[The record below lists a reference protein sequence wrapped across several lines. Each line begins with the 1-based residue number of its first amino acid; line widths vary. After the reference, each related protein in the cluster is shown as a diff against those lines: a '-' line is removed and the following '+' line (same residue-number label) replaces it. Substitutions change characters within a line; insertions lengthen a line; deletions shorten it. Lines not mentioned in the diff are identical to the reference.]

1 MSWTRGRRAAVLLV
15 LFAAYVAAGKLGL
28 SLAFVNASA
37 SAVWPPTGIALAAC
51 LLGGTW
57 VWPAIFAGAF
67 LVNVTT
73 SPEVLPALAIAGGN
87 TLEGVAGAWLVRR
100 TARGL
105 DAFDTAPRLLR
116 YCGAVMVAAALAA
129 TIGVGALVAGGLAP
143 AAAAPSIW
151 MTWWLGDFSGG
162 VLVAPAIICWFRA
175 RDLPLLWRH
184 SFEAVLLVLALVLS
198 CYVVFGPSTPGA
210 RHYPVMFLVL
220 PALLWVALRF
230 GRREVTAALL
240 LTSLLATIGTLN
252 HYGPFGLGTPAESL
266 LLLQAYLSVTA
277 VVMLSLAAEFRR
289 RRAIEGEMRLL
300 NAELADQVRIKDEFL
315 ATLSHELRTP
325 LNAVLGWSQMLKDN
339 KLGDEGLRA
348 KALDAIHRNVAVQG
362 QLVSDI
368 LDVSRMRSHTLRIE
382 RQPVDLAAV
391 VDDAVETIETLLS
404 SKNLT
409 LSVSVPAGIIV
420 HADAPRLQQ
429 VLWNLLANAA
439 KFTPQYGAVGL
450 TAIRKGADVEIV
462 VTDSGP
468 GIDAAFLPHVFEP
481 FRQADQTT
489 TRQHGGLGLGLA
501 ITREIVR
508 LHDGAIGAANHAR
521 GGAVFTVRLPLA

>member
-1 MSWTRGRRAAVLLV
+1 MTSARGRRAALLLL

-51 LLGGTW
+51 LLGGAR

-67 LVNVTT
+67 VVNITT
-73 SPEVLPALAIAGGN
+73 SPAVVPALVIACGN
-87 TLEGVAGAWLVRR
+87 TLEGIAGAWLVQR

-105 DAFDTAPRLLR
+105 LAFDTAPRLLR
-116 YCGAVMVAAALAA
+116 YAGAVMVAAAGAA

-151 MTWWLGDFSGG
+151 LTWWLGDFSGG
-162 VLVAPAIICWFRA
+162 VLVAPAIICWLRA
-175 RDLPLLWRH
+175 RDRPLQWRQW
-184 SFEAVLLVLALVLS
+184 FEAVVVLLALVLS
-198 CYVVFGPSTPGA
+198 CYIVFGPTTPGT
-210 RHYPVMFLVL
+210 RHYPVMFFVL

-240 LTSLLATIGTLN
+240 LMSLLSTIGTLH
-252 HYGPFGLGTPAESL
+252 HYGPFGLGTPAETL
-266 LLLQAYLSVTA
+266 LLLQGYLSVTA

-289 RRAIEGEMRLL
+289 RGAIEEEMRLL
-300 NAELADQVRIKDEFL
+300 NKELADQIRIKDEFL

-325 LNAVLGWSQMLKDN
+325 LNAVLGWSQMLRDN
-339 KLGDEGLRA
+339 SLHDEALRA
-348 KALDAIHRNVAVQG
+348 KALDAIHRNVALQG

-368 LDVSRMRSHTLRIE
+368 LDVSRMRSQTLRIE

-391 VDDAVETIETLLS
+391 IDDAVETVGGLIS
-404 SKNLT
+404 SRNLT
-409 LSVSVPAGIIV
+409 LSVSVPRDIIV
-420 HADAPRLQQ
+420 NADAPRLQQ

-439 KFTPQYGAVGL
+439 KFTPRHGTVGL
-450 TAIRKGADVEIV
+450 MATRTGAHVEIV

-481 FRQADQTT
+481 FRQADQAT

-501 ITREIVR
+501 ISREIVR
-508 LHDGAIGAANHAR
+508 LHDGVIIAANHER
-521 GGAVFTVRLPLA
+521 GGAVFTVRLPT

>member
-1 MSWTRGRRAAVLLV
+1 MTSARGRRAAMLLL

-51 LLGGTW
+51 LLWGAW

-67 LVNVTT
+67 VVNITT
-73 SPEVLPALAIAGGN
+73 SPAVVPSLVIACGN
-87 TLEGVAGAWLVRR
+87 TLEGIAGAWLVQR

-105 DAFDTAPRLLR
+105 LAFDTAPRLLR
-116 YCGAVMVAAALAA
+116 YAGSVMVAAALAA
-129 TIGVGALVAGGLAP
+129 TIGVGALLAGGLAP
-143 AAAAPSIW
+143 VAAAPSIW
-151 MTWWLGDFSGG
+151 LTWWLGDLSGG
-162 VLVAPAIICWFRA
+162 VLVAPAIICWLRA
-175 RDLPLLWRH
+175 RDPPLLRRQ
-184 SFEAVLLVLALVLS
+184 SVEAVLLVLALVLI
-198 CYVVFGPSTPGA
+198 CYVVFGPSTPGT
-210 RHYPVMFLVL
+210 RHYPVMFFVL

-240 LTSLLATIGTLN
+240 LTSLLAVIGTLN
-252 HYGPFGLGTPAESL
+252 HYGPFGMGTPSEAL
-266 LLLQAYLSVTA
+266 LLLQGYLSVTA

-289 RRAIEGEMRLL
+289 RRAIEEEMRLL
-300 NAELADQVRIKDEFL
+300 NRELADQIRIKDEFL

-325 LNAVLGWSQMLKDN
+325 LNAVMGWSQMLRDN
-339 KLGDEGLRA
+339 SLHDEALRA
-348 KALDAIHRNVAVQG
+348 KALDAIHRNVALQG

-368 LDVSRMRSHTLRIE
+368 LDVSRMRSQTLRIE
-382 RQPVDLAAV
+382 RQPVGLAAV
-391 VDDAVETIETLLS
+391 VDDAVETIGGLIS

-409 LSVSVPAGIIV
+409 LSVSVPRDIIV
-420 HADAPRLQQ
+420 NADAPRLQQ

-439 KFTPQYGAVGL
+439 KFTPRHGTVGL
-450 TAIRKGADVEIV
+450 VANRIGAHVEIV

-481 FRQADQTT
+481 FRQADQAT

-501 ITREIVR
+501 ISREIVR
-508 LHDGAIGAANHAR
+508 LHGGSIIAANHER
-521 GGAVFTVRLPLA
+521 GGAVFTVRLPT